1 MVRKDAAISSYRD
14 LEGKT
19 VVASTGTT
27 NGDTMKRLAARGTP
41 AFSVV
46 EAPDLPAA
54 FDMLAAGKAAAFAS
68 DDILLTAMIATRPGG
83 KDFHLVGDYLSFEP
97 YAIMLR
103 RDDPDFA
110 ELVKRSF
117 GRMAS
122 EGILHALYNRW
133 LTRQL
138 PTGENLD
145 LQISPQLAEMYRA
158 MGEPD

>member
-1 MVRKDAAISSYRD
+1 
-14 LEGKT
+14 
-19 VVASTGTT
+19 
-27 NGDTMKRLAARGTP
+27 
-41 AFSVV
+41 
-46 EAPDLPAA
+46 
-54 FDMLAAGKAAAFAS
+54 
-68 DDILLTAMIATRPGG
+68 
-83 KDFHLVGDYLSFEP
+83 
-97 YAIMLR
+97 MLR